1 MTNGYEM
8 LRPDA
13 ATKDEGGF
21 VKTLQGQTGTGFE
34 KNTHVHKDWYAKTQ
48 SFEEGMEALEKGV
61 AEREDVMV
69 PRSQITPAVNL
80 AGEFVMQLADGRE
93 FKPTQHA
100 VNQFG
105 VSTFTSTFFLNSLM
119 SNPEKHNGEERF
131 QRDEQDADTLV
142 AVCENALRRVDGSK
156 QFRLRTYQDG
166 TLRAFLTEKY
176 APIDNR
182 WYLEQLENILPG
194 GRLSH
199 WRGDADTI
207 YGNILLPDT
216 IIDYG
221 QDDDTDYG
229 GMISIGNCE
238 IGTRRVS
245 QTPSIF
251 RAICMNGCIWGQA
264 KGKSISKVHRGK
276 IDIDGLAVHIRH
288 NIEAQLPLLPDG
300 IERFLGVKIHTCD
313 EVPMKNLI
321 GAVCSDKRLGKKESI
336 EVLTQWIQHER
347 NDRNLFGVVNAITR
361 AGQEF
366 DNTSWV
372 KFDELGGSLL
382 DMTENRWDALKKRAD
397 TYEEK
402 EVEAIFGTVFE

>member
-1 MTNGYEM
+1 
-8 LRPDA
+8 
-13 ATKDEGGF
+13 
-21 VKTLQGQTGTGFE
+21 
-34 KNTHVHKDWYAKTQ
+34 
-48 SFEEGMEALEKGV
+48 
-61 AEREDVMV
+61 
-69 PRSQITPAVNL
+69 
-80 AGEFVMQLADGRE
+80 MQLADGRE

-105 VSTFTSTFFLNSLM
+105 VATFTSTFYLNSLM
-119 SNPEKHNGEERF
+119 TNPEKNNGQERF

-142 AVCENALRRVDGSK
+142 AVCENALRRVDANK

-221 QDDDTDYG
+221 QDDDSDYG
-229 GMISIGNCE
+229 GMLSIGNCE
-238 IGTRRVS
+238 IGTRRIS

-251 RAICMNGCIWGQA
+251 RAICMNGCIWGQTS
-264 KGKSISKVHRGK
+264 GKAISKVHRGT
-276 IDIDGLAVHIRH
+276 INLDDLAKAIRY

-300 IERFLGVKIHTCD
+300 IERFLGIKIHESGD
-313 EVPMKNLI
+313 VSMKNII
-321 GAVCSDKRLGKKESI
+321 GAICSDKRLGRKEST
-336 EVLTQWIQHER
+336 EVLTQWVQHEKQ
-347 NDRNLFGVVNAITR
+347 DRNLFGIVNAVTR
-361 AGQEF
+361 AGQTF
-366 DNTSWV
+366 DNTNWV
-372 KFDELGGSLL
+372 KFDGLGGELL
-382 DMTENRWDALKKRAD
+382 DMTESGWSAIKQRAD
-397 TYEEK
+397 SYTDKEIEK
-402 EVEAIFGTVFE
+402 VFVTV

>member
-1 MTNGYEM
+1 MTDYQM
-8 LRPDA
+8 LRPEA
-13 ATKDEGGF
+13 ATKDEGNF
-21 VKTLQGQTGTGFE
+21 VRTLQGQTGTGFQ
-34 KNTHVHKDWYAKTQ
+34 KNTHVHKDWWAQTQ
-48 SFEEGMEALEKGV
+48 SFEDGMEALEQGI
-61 AEREDVMV
+61 AEREDLMV

-105 VSTFTSTFFLNSLM
+105 VATFTSTFYLNSLM
-119 SNPEKHNGEERF
+119 SNPTKNNGQERF
-131 QRDEQDADTLV
+131 QRDEQDAETLV
-142 AVCENALRRVDGSK
+142 AVCENALRRVEADK
-156 QFRLRTYQDG
+156 KFRLRTYQDG

-207 YGNILLPDT
+207 YGNVLLPDT

-229 GMISIGNCE
+229 GMLSIGNCE
-238 IGTRRVS
+238 IGKRRIS
-245 QTPSIF
+245 QMPSIF
-251 RAICMNGCIWGQA
+251 RAICLNGCIWGQT
-264 KGKSISKVHRGK
+264 KGKGISKVHRGT
-276 IDIDGLAVHIRH
+276 IDLDGLAADIRK

-300 IERFLGVKIHTCD
+300 IERFLGIKVHTCD
-313 EVPMKNLI
+313 EVSMKNLI
-321 GAVCSDKRLGKKESI
+321 GAVCSDKKLGKRESM

-347 NDRNLFGVVNAITR
+347 EDRNLFGIVNAITR
-361 AGQEF
+361 AGQTF

-372 KFDELGGSLL
+372 KFDELGGDLIGMGES
-382 DMTENRWDALKKRAD
+382 RWDAIKKRAD

-402 EVEAIFGTVFE
+402 EVVAIFGTDFE

>member
-1 MTNGYEM
+1 MTDYTT
-8 LRPDA
+8 LRPTDD
-13 ATKDEGGF
+13 TKDEGAF
-21 VKTLQGQTGTGFE
+21 VQTLQGQTGAGFQ
-34 KNTHVHKDWYAKTQ
+34 KNTHVHKDWWAQTE
-48 SFEEGMEALEKGV
+48 SFEDGLEALEQGI

-105 VSTFTSTFFLNSLM
+105 VATFTSTFFLNSLM
-119 SNPEKHNGEERF
+119 TNPEKNNGQERF

-142 AVCENALRRVDGSK
+142 AVCENALRRVDADK
-156 QFRLRTYQDG
+156 NFRLRTYQDG

-182 WYLEQLENILPG
+182 WYLEQLSNILPG

-207 YGNILLPDT
+207 FGNVLLPDT

-229 GMISIGNCE
+229 GMLSIGNCE

-245 QTPSIF
+245 QMPSIF
-251 RAICMNGCIWGQA
+251 RAICLNGCIWGQT
-264 KGKSISKVHRGK
+264 KGKSISKVHRGT
-276 IDIDGLAVHIRH
+276 IDLDGLATHIRQ

-300 IERFLGVKIHTCD
+300 IERFLGIKVHTCD
-313 EVPMKNLI
+313 DVPMKNLI
-321 GAVCSDKRLGKKESI
+321 GAVCSDKKLGKKESI

-347 NDRNLFGVVNAITR
+347 TDRNLFGIVNAVTR
-361 AGQEF
+361 AGQTF
-366 DNTSWV
+366 DNTGWV

-382 DMTENRWDALKKRAD
+382 DMTENRWDAIKKRAD
-397 TYEEK
+397 TYDEK
-402 EVEAIFGTVFE
+402 EVVAIFGTDFE

>member
-1 MTNGYEM
+1 MTDYEM
-8 LRPDA
+8 LRPSA
-13 ATKDEGGF
+13 ATKDEGSF
-21 VKTLQGQTGTGFE
+21 VRTLQGQTGTGFQQG
-34 KNTHVHKDWYAKTQ
+34 THVHKDWYAKTQ
-48 SFEEGMEALEKGV
+48 SFEEGMEVLEKGV
-61 AEREDVMV
+61 AEREDLMV
-69 PRSQITPAVNL
+69 PRSQIAPTVNL

-119 SNPEKHNGEERF
+119 ENPTKQNGQERF
-131 QRDEQDADTLV
+131 TRDEQDADTLV
-142 AVCENALRRVDGSK
+142 AVCENALRRVAADK

-207 YGNILLPDT
+207 FGNVLLPDT

-221 QDDDTDYG
+221 QDDDSDYG
-229 GMISIGNCE
+229 GMLSIGNCE
-238 IGTRRVS
+238 IGKRRIS
-245 QTPSIF
+245 QMPSIF
-251 RAICMNGCIWGQA
+251 RSICMNGCIWGQT
-264 KGKSISKVHRGK
+264 KGKGISKVHRGT
-276 IDIDGLAVHIRH
+276 IDLEGLAANIRQ

-300 IERFLGVKIHTCD
+300 IERFLGIKVHTCD
-313 EVPMKNLI
+313 EVPMKNVI

-347 NDRNLFGVVNAITR
+347 TDRSLFGIVNAVTR
-361 AGQEF
+361 AGQTF
-366 DNTSWV
+366 DNTGWV

-397 TYEEK
+397 TYDEK
-402 EVEAIFGTVFE
+402 EVVAIFGTDFE

>member
-1 MTNGYEM
+1 MTNEYEM
-8 LRPDA
+8 LRPSA
-13 ATKDEGGF
+13 ETKDEGSF
-21 VKTLQGQTGTGFE
+21 VRTLQGRTGEGFE
-34 KNTHVHKDWYAKTQ
+34 NKTHVHKDWYAKSQ
-48 SFEEGMEALEKGV
+48 SFEEGMEVLEQGV
-61 AEREDVMV
+61 AEREDLMV

-119 SNPEKHNGEERF
+119 SNPEKNNGQERF

-142 AVCENALRRVDGSK
+142 AVCENALRRVDADK

-166 TLRAFLTEKY
+166 TLRAFLTERY

-264 KGKSISKVHRGK
+264 KGKSISKVHRGT
-276 IDIDGLAVHIRH
+276 INLDDLAKAIRY

-300 IERFLGVKIHTCD
+300 IERFLGIKVHTCD

-321 GAVCSDKRLGKKESI
+321 AAICTERKLHKKEST
-336 EVLTQWIQHER
+336 EVLTQWVQHEKQ
-347 NDRNLFGVVNAITR
+347 DRNLFGIVNAITR
-361 AGQEF
+361 AGQRL
-366 DNTSWV
+366 DNISWV
-372 KFDELGGSLL
+372 KFDEIGGGLMN
-382 DMTENRWDALKKRAD
+382 MTDNRWEGLKLRAD
-397 TYEEK
+397 SYSED
-402 EVEAIFGTVFE
+402 EVEKMFV

>member
-1 MTNGYEM
+1 MTDYQM
-8 LRPDA
+8 LRPEA
-13 ATKDEGGF
+13 ATKDEGNF
-21 VKTLQGQTGTGFE
+21 VQTLRGQTGTGFQ
-34 KNTHVHKDWYAKTQ
+34 KNTHVHKDWWAQTQ
-48 SFEEGMEALEKGV
+48 SFEDGMEALEQGI
-61 AEREDVMV
+61 AEREDLMV

-105 VSTFTSTFFLNSLM
+105 VATFTSTFFLNSLM
-119 SNPEKHNGEERF
+119 NNPTKNNGQERF
-131 QRDEQDADTLV
+131 QRDEQDAETLV
-142 AVCENALRRVDGSK
+142 AVCENALRRVEADK
-156 QFRLRTYQDG
+156 NFRLRTYQDG

-207 YGNILLPDT
+207 YGNVLLPDT

-229 GMISIGNCE
+229 GMLSIGNCE
-238 IGTRRVS
+238 IGKRRVS
-245 QTPSIF
+245 QMPSIF
-251 RAICMNGCIWGQA
+251 RAICLNGCIWGQT
-264 KGKSISKVHRGK
+264 KGKGISKVHRGT
-276 IDIDGLAVHIRH
+276 IDLDGLASDIRK

-300 IERFLGVKIHTCD
+300 IERFLGIKVHTCD
-313 EVPMKNLI
+313 EVSMKNLI
-321 GAVCSDKRLGKKESI
+321 GAVCSDKKLGKRESM

-347 NDRNLFGVVNAITR
+347 EDRNLFGIVNAITR
-361 AGQEF
+361 AGQTF

-372 KFDELGGSLL
+372 KFDELGGDLIGMGES
-382 DMTENRWDALKKRAD
+382 RWDAIKKRAD

-402 EVEAIFGTVFE
+402 EVVAIFGTDFE

>member
-8 LRPDA
+8 LRPSA
-13 ATKDEGGF
+13 GTKDEGSF
-21 VKTLQGQTGTGFE
+21 VKTLQGQTGTGFQQGM
-34 KNTHVHKDWYAKTQ
+34 HVHKDWYAKTQ
-48 SFEEGMEALEKGV
+48 SFEEGMEVLEKGV
-61 AEREDVMV
+61 AEREDLMV
-69 PRSQITPAVNL
+69 PRSQITPTVNL

-105 VSTFTSTFFLNSLM
+105 VATFTSTFFLNSLM
-119 SNPEKHNGEERF
+119 ENPTKQNGQERF
-131 QRDEQDADTLV
+131 KRDEQDADTLV
-142 AVCENALRRVDGSK
+142 AVCENALRRVAADK

-207 YGNILLPDT
+207 FGNVLLPDT

-221 QDDDTDYG
+221 QDDDSDYG
-229 GMISIGNCE
+229 GMLSIGNCE
-238 IGTRRVS
+238 IGKRRIS
-245 QTPSIF
+245 QMPSIF
-251 RAICMNGCIWGQA
+251 RSICMNGCIWGQT
-264 KGKSISKVHRGK
+264 KGKSISKVHRGT
-276 IDIDGLAVHIRH
+276 IDLDGLATQIRH

-300 IERFLGVKIHTCD
+300 IERFLGIKVHTCD
-313 EVPMKNLI
+313 DVPMKNLI

-347 NDRNLFGVVNAITR
+347 TDRSLFGIVNAVTR
-361 AGQEF
+361 AGQTF
-366 DNTSWV
+366 DNTGWV

-397 TYEEK
+397 TYDEK
-402 EVEAIFGTVFE
+402 EVVAIFGTDFE

>member
-1 MTNGYEM
+1 MTNDYEM
-8 LRPDA
+8 LRPSA
-13 ATKDEGGF
+13 GTKDEGNF
-21 VKTLQGQTGTGFE
+21 VQTLQGQTGTGFQ
-34 KNTHVHKDWYAKTQ
+34 KNTHVHKDWWAQTQ
-48 SFEEGMEALEKGV
+48 SFEDGLEALEQGI

-69 PRSQITPAVNL
+69 PRGQITPAVNL

-105 VSTFTSTFFLNSLM
+105 VATFTSTFFLNSLM
-119 SNPEKHNGEERF
+119 TNPEKNNGSERF
-131 QRDEQDADTLV
+131 QRDEQDAETLV
-142 AVCENALRRVDGSK
+142 AVCENALRRVDADK
-156 QFRLRTYQDG
+156 NFRLRTYQDG

-182 WYLEQLENILPG
+182 WYLEQLSNILPG

-207 YGNILLPDT
+207 FGNVLLPDT

-229 GMISIGNCE
+229 GMLSIGNCE
-238 IGTRRVS
+238 IGKRRVS
-245 QTPSIF
+245 QMPSIF
-251 RAICMNGCIWGQA
+251 RAICLNGCIWGQT
-264 KGKSISKVHRGK
+264 KGKGISKVHRGT
-276 IDIDGLAVHIRH
+276 IDLDGLASDIRK

-300 IERFLGVKIHTCD
+300 IERFLGIKVHECD

-321 GAVCSDKRLGKKESI
+321 GSVCINKKLGKKEST
-336 EVLTQWIQHER
+336 EVLTQWVQHER
-347 NDRNLFGVVNAITR
+347 TDRNLFGIVNAITR
-361 AGQEF
+361 AGQKF

-372 KFDELGGSLL
+372 KFDEIGGDLMG
-382 DMTENRWDALKKRAD
+382 MTDDRWASLKKRAD
-397 TYEEK
+397 SYSEK
-402 EVEAIFGTVFE
+402 EVENMFV

>member
-1 MTNGYEM
+1 
-8 LRPDA
+8 
-13 ATKDEGGF
+13 
-21 VKTLQGQTGTGFE
+21 
-34 KNTHVHKDWYAKTQ
+34 
-48 SFEEGMEALEKGV
+48 LEVLEQGV
-61 AEREDVMV
+61 AEREDLMV
-69 PRSQITPAVNL
+69 PRSQIAPAVNL

-105 VSTFTSTFFLNSLM
+105 VATFTSTFFLNSLM
-119 SNPEKHNGEERF
+119 ENPTKQNGQERF
-131 QRDEQDADTLV
+131 KRDEQDADTLV
-142 AVCENALRRVDGSK
+142 AVCENALRRVDANK

-207 YGNILLPDT
+207 FGNILLPDT

-221 QDDDTDYG
+221 QDDDSDYG
-229 GMISIGNCE
+229 GMLSIGNCE
-238 IGTRRVS
+238 IGKRRIS
-245 QTPSIF
+245 QMPSIF
-251 RAICMNGCIWGQA
+251 RSICLNGCIWGQT
-264 KGKSISKVHRGK
+264 KGKGISKVHRGT
-276 IDIDGLAVHIRH
+276 IDLEGLASDIRK

-300 IERFLGVKIHTCD
+300 IERFLGIKVHTCD

-347 NDRNLFGVVNAITR
+347 TDRNLFGIVNAVTR
-361 AGQEF
+361 AGQTF
-366 DNTSWV
+366 DNTGWV

-397 TYEEK
+397 TYDEK
-402 EVEAIFGTVFE
+402 EVVTIFGTDFE

>member
-1 MTNGYEM
+1 MTDYQM
-8 LRPDA
+8 LRPEA
-13 ATKDEGGF
+13 ATKDEGNF
-21 VKTLQGQTGTGFE
+21 VRTLQGQTGTGFQ
-34 KNTHVHKDWYAKTQ
+34 KNTHVHKDWWAQTQ
-48 SFEEGMEALEKGV
+48 SFEDGMEALEQGI
-61 AEREDVMV
+61 AEREDLMV

-105 VSTFTSTFFLNSLM
+105 VATFTSTFFLNSLM
-119 SNPEKHNGEERF
+119 NNPTKNNGQERF
-131 QRDEQDADTLV
+131 QRDEQDAETLV
-142 AVCENALRRVDGSK
+142 AVCENALRRVEADK
-156 QFRLRTYQDG
+156 KFRLRTYQDG

-207 YGNILLPDT
+207 YGNVLLPDT

-229 GMISIGNCE
+229 GMLSIGNCE
-238 IGTRRVS
+238 IGKRRIS
-245 QTPSIF
+245 QMPSIF
-251 RAICMNGCIWGQA
+251 RAICLNGCIWGQT
-264 KGKSISKVHRGK
+264 KGKGISKVHRGT
-276 IDIDGLAVHIRH
+276 IDLDGLAFDIRQ

-300 IERFLGVKIHTCD
+300 IERFLGIKVHTCD
-313 EVPMKNLI
+313 EVSMKNLI
-321 GAVCSDKRLGKKESI
+321 GAVCSDKKLGKRESM

-347 NDRNLFGVVNAITR
+347 EDRNLFGIVNAITR
-361 AGQEF
+361 AGQTF

-372 KFDELGGSLL
+372 KFDELGGDLIGMGES
-382 DMTENRWDALKKRAD
+382 RWDAIKKRAD

-402 EVEAIFGTVFE
+402 EVVAIFGTDFE

>member
-1 MTNGYEM
+1 MTDYQM

-13 ATKDEGGF
+13 ATKDEGNF
-21 VKTLQGQTGTGFE
+21 VRTLQGQTGTGFQQG
-34 KNTHVHKDWYAKTQ
+34 THVHKDWYAKTQ
-48 SFEEGMEALEKGV
+48 SYDEGMEVLEQGV

-69 PRSQITPAVNL
+69 PRGEINPGVNL
-80 AGEFVMQLADGRE
+80 QGEFVMRLADGRE

-105 VSTFTSTFFLNSLM
+105 VATFTSTFYLNSLM
-119 SNPEKHNGEERF
+119 ENPTKQNGQERF
-131 QRDEQDADTLV
+131 QRDEQDAETLV
-142 AVCENALRRVDGSK
+142 AVCENALRRVDADK
-156 QFRLRTYQDG
+156 KFRLRTYQDG

-182 WYLEQLENILPG
+182 WYLEQLSNILPG

-207 YGNILLPDT
+207 FGNVLLPDT

-221 QDDDTDYG
+221 QDDDSDYG
-229 GMISIGNCE
+229 GMLSIGNCE
-238 IGTRRVS
+238 IGKRRIS
-245 QTPSIF
+245 QMPSIF
-251 RAICMNGCIWGQA
+251 RSICLNGCIWGQT
-264 KGKSISKVHRGK
+264 KGKSISKVHRGT
-276 IDIDGLAVHIRH
+276 IDLDGLATQIRQ

-300 IERFLGVKIHTCD
+300 IERFLGIKIHTAD

-321 GAVCSDKRLGKKESI
+321 GAVCSDKKLGKKESI

-347 NDRNLFGVVNAITR
+347 TDRNLFGIVNAVTR
-361 AGQEF
+361 AGQTF
-366 DNTSWV
+366 DNTGWV

-382 DMTENRWDALKKRAD
+382 DMTENRWDAIKKRAD
-397 TYEEK
+397 TYDEK
-402 EVEAIFGTVFE
+402 EVVAIFGTDFE

>member
-1 MTNGYEM
+1 MTNEYEM
-8 LRPDA
+8 LRPSA
-13 ATKDEGGF
+13 GTKDEGGF
-21 VKTLQGQTGTGFE
+21 VRTLRGQTGTGLQQD
-34 KNTHVHKDWYAKTQ
+34 THVHKDWWAQTQ
-48 SFEEGMEALEKGV
+48 SFEEGMEVLEQGV
-61 AEREDVMV
+61 AEREDLMI

-119 SNPEKHNGEERF
+119 SNPEKNNGEERF
-131 QRDEQDADTLV
+131 ERDEQDADTLV
-142 AVCENALRRVDGSK
+142 AVCENALRRVAADK

-182 WYLEQLENILPG
+182 WYLEQLENVLPG

-238 IGTRRVS
+238 IGTRRIS

-251 RAICMNGCIWGQA
+251 RAICMNGCIWGQT
-264 KGKSISKVHRGK
+264 KGKAISKVHRGT
-276 IDIDGLAVHIRH
+276 INLDDLAKAIRL

-300 IERFLGVKIHTCD
+300 IERFLGIKIHTSD
-313 EVPMKNLI
+313 EVPMKNLVAAI
-321 GAVCSDKRLGKKESI
+321 CTDRKLHKKEST
-336 EVLTQWIQHER
+336 EVLTQWVQHEKQ
-347 NDRNLFGVVNAITR
+347 DRNLFGIVNAITR
-361 AGQEF
+361 AGQTF

-382 DMTENRWDALKKRAD
+382 DMTENRWDALKQRAD
-397 TYEEK
+397 SYTDK
-402 EVEAIFGTVFE
+402 EIEAVFVAV